1 MSDVKISALT
11 SGGGFTESAGKQEV
25 NKPKSLYKPSREV

>member
-11 SGGGFTESAGKQEV
+11 SGGGFTESAGKQD
-25 NKPKSLYKPSREV
+25 KQTKKAL